1 MFACDVRLGLDSETA
16 PSARI
21 AVTATAFTISEVGR
35 EPITLTP
42 EEVVSIEIKGWIPL
56 ITKSIVVRHVAFN
69 KIGDVV
75 LVPLQMSCRTV
86 LDGIRTGGFIPK
98 AEPAVEWI
106 PGQPP
111 PWVKLGE
118 EDDEA
123 AK

>member
-1 MFACDVRLGLDSETA
+1 MFTSDVRLGFDADSA
-16 PSARI
+16 PTARI
-21 AVTATAFTISEVGR
+21 TVTATGLTISEAGR
-35 EPITLTP
+35 EPITLTAD
-42 EEVVSIEIKGWIPL
+42 EVVSIEIEGWIPL

-86 LDGIRTGGFIPK
+86 LDGILMAGFIPK

-111 PWVKLGE
+111 PWVKLCE